1 MRKIFAIS
9 LFNRIFASYND
20 TKKKSS
26 PMGKIKKTLFLL
38 VSTLLFVA
46 CSSNDGGE
54 SPQPA
59 KRTVIVYMAA
69 ENTLSGNAQSD
80 INEMIQGVK
89 KISKYDNLIV
99 FVDRANSQEKPF
111 LIRLKDDEKQPADTI
126 HKYNSD
132 FYTSDPENMKEVI
145 SRVMTSYP
153 ANDYGLVLWGHGNG
167 WVIMN
172 DSVASRRAI
181 AVDNGGNKVSD
192 NGLWMNIP
200 SLRTVL
206 AALPHSFKFIFAD
219 CCNMQN
225 VEVAYEL
232 RKHTEYYIASP
243 AGIPGDGAPYE
254 KIIPDLF
261 LYDDVQMYTKIC
273 DDYYNKTD
281 LEDGHLPISA
291 IKTKELPALASATKE
306 ILYNIYTAN
315 TPINTD
321 HLIYYYTY
329 TVSDP
334 NEHVMYDMN
343 DFLLRH
349 AEQEDYQQ
357 WSKAFNQAVVYKKM
371 STKWQ
376 VSGTLIFDFEV
387 TEERFGGV
395 SMFVPL
401 ERYDH
406 TLLKYNEG
414 IKKTAWYHAVGWSEL
429 VW

>member
-329 TVSDP
+329 KVSDP

-357 WSKAFNQAVVYKKM
+357 WLKAFNQAVVYKKM

-376 VSGTLIFDFEV
+376 VSGTLVFDFEV

-395 SMFVPL
+395 SMFIPL
-401 ERYDH
+401 ERYAH
-406 TLLKYNEG
+406 TSIKYNEG

-429 VW
+429 GW